1 MFTTSS
7 FVADIAVALLG
18 FAVSAAYILGAT
30 APFAG

>member
-7 FVADIAVALLG
+7 FVSDIAVAVLG

-30 APFAG
+30 AAFVG